1 MTMLNLAF
9 ALYQRGDIQ
18 EAERWYRAAHEKG
31 SSSGLFS
38 LAALKN
44 QQGFTAEAEM
54 LWAEGTAKDDGPSL
68 FRLATL
74 YLDSPDLAKRAQ
86 AEAWLEKAHRSGQLR
101 ATVLLGR
108 RLAIG
113 KYGIQHVPK
122 GMFFRGVFSAFEVAR
137 KDRVDRRL
145 W

>member
-74 YLDSPDLAKRAQ
+74 YLDSPDLAKTGSG
-86 AEAWLEKAHRSGQLR
+86 RS
-101 ATVLLGR
+101 
-108 RLAIG
+108 LA
-113 KYGIQHVPK
+113 
-122 GMFFRGVFSAFEVAR
+122 
-137 KDRVDRRL
+137 
-145 W
+145 